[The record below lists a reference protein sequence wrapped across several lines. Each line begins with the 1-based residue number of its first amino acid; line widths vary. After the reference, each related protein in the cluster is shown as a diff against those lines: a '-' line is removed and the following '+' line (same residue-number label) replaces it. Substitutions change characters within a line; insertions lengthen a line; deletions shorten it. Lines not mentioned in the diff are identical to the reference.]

1 MIIYL
6 IIFKNIISFPK
17 SNQSFSA
24 FYCNFH
30 SKFSWNFQPFL
41 GIKINVRI
49 EIRGVTSFIL
59 IINLKSYFPYVIK
72 SEIKLIK
79 YSSEIKYAQI
89 RTRSNFTLLVL
100 FCSL

>member
-1 MIIYL
+1 MHPIIYL
-6 IIFKNIISFPK
+6 IIFKNIISFLK
-17 SNQSFSA
+17 SNQSF
-24 FYCNFH
+24 

-49 EIRGVTSFIL
+49 EIRGATSFIL

-79 YSSEIKYAQI
+79 YSFLRLK
-89 RTRSNFTLLVL
+89 
-100 FCSL
+100 